1 MLENTRADDTL
12 RNLKPLFSAMERQ
25 TDSSIVGTLSRV
37 QALVSET
44 VSMVRAQ
51 REDIGM
57 VWQKWESQ
65 ISQNKSEARLS
76 DSQRE
81 GRERGGENIS
91 SRPADLDL
99 NSLSI

>member
-1 MLENTRADDTL
+1 
-12 RNLKPLFSAMERQ
+12 
-25 TDSSIVGTLSRV
+25 
-37 QALVSET
+37 
-44 VSMVRAQ
+44 
-51 REDIGM
+51 M